1 MGTDLDRDF
10 VEAIRPEL
18 TINRIGGFCRMVLL
32 NGPPNGVNPFD
43 QAVAQA
49 VLELHHRFPR
59 CGLHD
64 DWIAVWLS
72 LDLDPEPTTTHHGDD
87 QL

>member
-1 MGTDLDRDF
+1 MSDLDRDF

-18 TINRIGGFCRMVLL
+18 SADRIGGFCRMVLIE
-32 NGPPNGVNPFD
+32 GPPEGVNPFD
-43 QAVAQA
+43 RDVAQV

-59 CGLHD
+59 LPLND

-72 LDLDPEPTTTHHGDD
+72 LNLDPEPPTTD
-87 QL
+87 QQDHRP